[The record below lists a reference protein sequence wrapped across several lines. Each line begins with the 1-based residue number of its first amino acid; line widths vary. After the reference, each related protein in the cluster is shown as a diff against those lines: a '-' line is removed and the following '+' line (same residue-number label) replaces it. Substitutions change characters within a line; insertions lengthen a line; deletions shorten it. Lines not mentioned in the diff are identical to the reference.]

1 MPQGSV
7 LGPLLF
13 IICIDGLTNVLS
25 NGSVSLYADN
35 LLLYR
40 PICSSSDYQALQE
53 DVDALADWIS
63 AHKLQFNCGKC
74 ESMLV
79 TRKREPTTPPTIKV
93 NDLPLERVYS
103 YKYLGILIT
112 PDLSWSA
119 HVATICSK
127 VRQQIGLLYRRFYK
141 YSNMDALPILS
152 DIFSCTEQRGSTK

>member
-1 MPQGSV
+1 M
-7 LGPLLF
+7 
-13 IICIDGLTNVLS
+13 
-25 NGSVSLYADN
+25 
-35 LLLYR
+35 
-40 PICSSSDYQALQE
+40 CSSSDYQALQE

-74 ESMLV
+74 KSMLV

-112 PDLSWSA
+112 SDLSWSA

-127 VRQQIGLLYRRFYK
+127 ARQQIGLLYHRFYK
-141 YSNMDALPILS
+141 YSNMDTLKLTVYSICASSSGICCPCLGPS
-152 DIFSCTEQRGSTK
+152 PHQGHKCSRGCTEICLQSLHKKLGHELQ